1 MEKIKNIANYFISKD
16 KERKFFNYNNV
27 FYKDRKVY
35 EGSIRLSIYLFIAD
49 TVYLARYNSKL
60 FQEDFSIINNFPILK
75 EIVNS
80 YSLLKGNY
88 ENINNKEKVFLDK
101 IYFSLENASYDEL
114 IDIVLE
120 DSYNKLILNI
130 EDNVNVYKKKYN
142 GIIEALRI

>member
-16 KERKFFNYNNV
+16 KERKLFNYNNV
-27 FYKDRKVY
+27 FYKGRKAY

-60 FQEDFSIINNFPILK
+60 FEEVFSIINNFPILK

-80 YSLLKGNY
+80 YSLLNGNY

-130 EDNVNVYKKKYN
+130 EDNINVYKKKYN